1 MADMSIS
8 ERPVTQQGL
17 SGMRPV
23 TSGPGRMVQDASYF
37 VGLLRQKINEITVEI
52 GRMRSD
58 ADKAAKD
65 SAVLVQYERKYDV
78 LIKEVRGLEGDLA
91 DYNLAM
97 DKSRTSM
104 VRYRAALVYRP
115 VFGASG
121 VVKTRRRRSGP
132 AWMVFLRPGA
142 VDSEA
147 VLWLPIRALL
157 GYQSRTPACRG
168 CWSGLGRDECAD
180 GGDAADRVTKSYLQ
194 FRPWRSSC
202 SGTRLLLRR
211 KRPPR

>member
-1 MADMSIS
+1 
-8 ERPVTQQGL
+8 
-17 SGMRPV
+17 
-23 TSGPGRMVQDASYF
+23 MVQDASYF

-104 VRYRAALVYRP
+104 VRCGAARVCHPFHRAQRCGEARLAYAAVGRCGCSDAQAPLSRRECCGCQSERFSAVDRAA
-115 VFGASG
+115 SM
-121 VVKTRRRRSGP
+121 S
-132 AWMVFLRPGA
+132 
-142 VDSEA
+142 
-147 VLWLPIRALL
+147 
-157 GYQSRTPACRG
+157 CG
-168 CWSGLGRDECAD
+168 CGSGLRCYERVDGSAAGRFASFVC
-180 GGDAADRVTKSYLQ
+180 G
-194 FRPWRSSC
+194 
-202 SGTRLLLRR
+202 
-211 KRPPR
+211 

>member
-1 MADMSIS
+1 MPTGMSSGFAGAVGPMADMSIS

-23 TSGPGRMVQDASYF
+23 TSGPGRMVQDASFF

-104 VRYRAALVYRP
+104 VRWGAPWLSAALHPYVAAVDRDCVATSVRAALQRAADEVSC
-115 VFGASG
+115 GLS
-121 VVKTRRRRSGP
+121 
-132 AWMVFLRPGA
+132 LRHRNG
-142 VDSEA
+142 EA
-147 VLWLPIRALL
+147 VGADEAL
-157 GYQSRTPACRG
+157 QR
-168 CWSGLGRDECAD
+168 
-180 GGDAADRVTKSYLQ
+180 AADLPAGIV
-194 FRPWRSSC
+194 C
-202 SGTRLLLRR
+202 
-211 KRPPR
+211 